1 MTQIEKNTYRLR
13 GLSCRDCSDKFLRN
27 VAALPDVKEAS
38 INFGAAKLTV
48 IGRASLSEL
57 EAAGAFDHI
66 KVLAEDALEITEHER
81 KAAKLAFLKDNKSQ
95 LIAVAF
101 IIMAYVS
108 RFALGKESWLT
119 IACFL
124 IAMVIGGYG
133 LFIEGVKDLVKLNFT
148 MSTLMT
154 IAVIGATCIGDYAE
168 GAIVVVLFA
177 INEMLE
183 GYASDRARQSIS
195 SLVNLAPKTATI
207 RRPGG
212 DVTLDVTAIQIG
224 DIMRIKPGQKI
235 AMDGI
240 VVHGRSTVNQAAI
253 TGESVPV
260 LKNLSD
266 VVFAGSLNETGY
278 LEVEVTKHVKDTTLS
293 KIIQLVE
300 EAQEQRAP
308 AQAFVD
314 KFAKVYT
321 PFIIFLACL
330 IVIVPP
336 LCIDGDWQRWLYQ
349 GLSILVV
356 GCPCSLVL
364 STPVAIVSAI
374 GNAARHGVLVKGG
387 IYLEEIGKLQ
397 AIAFDKTGTLTVGK
411 PSVTD
416 FILLDEADDEL
427 DSLQK
432 LAALESYSQHP
443 LAGSIVDEVAK
454 RYLSISQ
461 IQIENFEAITGRGVK
476 GDIAGTTY
484 IAGSLKL
491 FEKDYQLTDLYQG
504 FHEQG
509 KTVIFF
515 GTSDRLIALIACQ
528 DVIRETSQQMI
539 TDIQALGLKATVM
552 LTGDNQVTAAAIGHA
567 LGLTAVKA
575 DLMPEDKLQAIRD
588 LEAKLGPVAMVGDGV
603 NDAPALA
610 AAHVGIVMGM
620 GGTDTALETAD
631 VTLMGD
637 DLAKLPFIIR
647 LSRKTLNT
655 IKQNI
660 TFSLGLKLLAISLV
674 IPGWLTLWI
683 AILADMGATI
693 LVTLNGIRLMRIRP

>member
-1 MTQIEKNTYRLR
+1 M
-13 GLSCRDCSDKFLRN
+13 
-27 VAALPDVKEAS
+27 
-38 INFGAAKLTV
+38 
-48 IGRASLSEL
+48 
-57 EAAGAFDHI
+57 
-66 KVLAEDALEITEHER
+66 
-81 KAAKLAFLKDNKSQ
+81 
-95 LIAVAF
+95 
-101 IIMAYVS
+101 
-108 RFALGKESWLT
+108 
-119 IACFL
+119 
-124 IAMVIGGYG
+124 
-133 LFIEGVKDLVKLNFT
+133 
-148 MSTLMT
+148 
-154 IAVIGATCIGDYAE
+154 
-168 GAIVVVLFA
+168 
-177 INEMLE
+177 
-183 GYASDRARQSIS
+183 
-195 SLVNLAPKTATI
+195 
-207 RRPGG
+207 
-212 DVTLDVTAIQIG
+212 
-224 DIMRIKPGQKI
+224 
-235 AMDGI
+235 
-240 VVHGRSTVNQAAI
+240 
-253 TGESVPV
+253 
-260 LKNLSD
+260 
-266 VVFAGSLNETGY
+266 
-278 LEVEVTKHVKDTTLS
+278 
-293 KIIQLVE
+293 
-300 EAQEQRAP
+300 
-308 AQAFVD
+308 
-314 KFAKVYT
+314 
-321 PFIIFLACL
+321 
-330 IVIVPP
+330 
-336 LCIDGDWQRWLYQ
+336 
-349 GLSILVV
+349 
-356 GCPCSLVL
+356 
-364 STPVAIVSAI
+364 
-374 GNAARHGVLVKGG
+374 
-387 IYLEEIGKLQ
+387 
-397 AIAFDKTGTLTVGK
+397 TVGK

-432 LAALESYSQHP
+432 LSALESYSQHP

-454 RYLSISQ
+454 RHLSISQ

-575 DLMPEDKLQAIRD
+575 DLMPEDKLQALRD

-610 AAHVGIVMGM
+610 AAHVGIAMGM

-660 TFSLGLKLLAISLV
+660 TFSLGLKLLAILLV